1 MKSGTLPNVL
11 RCQTTRALV
20 HHNALLDSDDD
31 ACPKKGTGGRGGGG
45 GGGGI
50 RGGGVVLLLY
60 SQSVC
65 GFCTCGGSVTFS
77 VRVRACARV
86 CV

>member
-31 ACPKKGTGGRGGGG
+31 ACPKKGTGGRGGGEGEG
-45 GGGGI
+45 GALGEVGSSCCCTVS
-50 RGGGVVLLLY
+50 RCV
-60 SQSVC
+60 
-65 GFCTCGGSVTFS
+65 GF
-77 VRVRACARV
+77 VRVGVA
-86 CV
+86 

>member
-31 ACPKKGTGGRGGGG
+31 ACPKKGTGAGGGRGGEGG
-45 GGGGI
+45 REGEGG
-50 RGGGVVLLLY
+50 RGEH
-60 SQSVC
+60 
-65 GFCTCGGSVTFS
+65 
-77 VRVRACARV
+77 
-86 CV
+86 